1 MILGIT
7 GGIGTGKSTVLNI
20 LKDKYGF
27 TIYEADRIAKEI
39 MEKGGLAYNKIIEC
53 FGKDILDEKSEID
66 KEKMSERVFNNK
78 DNLDKLNNIVHPAVI
93 EEIKSRINRDR
104 EKGREKFVIEA
115 ALLLESK
122 CNEICDKVWYIYS
135 DEETRIERL
144 KCGRGLEE
152 KQIERVMK
160 NQLSETDFR
169 ERTDAVIDNSKSID
183 NTVMQIEKLLEF

>member
-20 LKDKYGF
+20 LRDKYGF

-39 MEKGGLAYNKIIEC
+39 MEKGGLAYNRIIEC

-104 EKGREKFVIEA
+104 EKGGEKFVIEA

>member
-39 MEKGGLAYNKIIEC
+39 MEKGGLAYNRIIEC

-144 KCGRGLEE
+144 KCGRGLEG

-160 NQLSETDFR
+160 NQLSETAFR